1 MDRNNILSEL
11 REAAEKQC
19 LAHLD
24 AEMLDLLE
32 ASDIPDGVSVR
43 VDALTDNCLDTR
55 IFVMDGRLQVAVDY
69 DFVRQWWHPALNV
82 NYYADLLLRTA
93 ELRAS
98 RFGDVRIQHFIDN
111 EEQISLY
118 FVVISPNRSI
128 RRALSHARKLCEEF
142 EDVADRALLDV
153 ERYAAE
159 AARKV
164 SGWHTEKAAQLIDLV
179 KSARSADQKGR
190 ALEELVS
197 ELLSSVP
204 GFIVTSRKRTS
215 TEEIDLVVSNRSTDT
230 HLASEGPFV
239 LVECKNWTRKCGK
252 NEYVLFRNK
261 LENRKGRCKLG
272 FLVSWHGFTDTFG
285 KEMLRDSKVS
295 TCVVPLSAAD
305 LERAV
310 ARGDV
315 LAVLMEAWQKVVFN

>member
-1 MDRNNILSEL
+1 MDRNDVLSEL
-11 REAAEKQC
+11 HEAAEKQC
-19 LAHLD
+19 MAHLD
-24 AEMLDLLE
+24 AEMLELLK

-43 VDALTDNCLDTR
+43 IDALTDSCLDTR

-82 NYYADLLLRTA
+82 NYYADLLLRAA
-93 ELRAS
+93 ELRAA

-118 FVVISPNRSI
+118 LAVISPNRSI
-128 RRALSHARKLCEEF
+128 RRALSHARKLCGEF
-142 EDVADRALLDV
+142 EDVANRALLDV

-164 SGWHTEKAAQLIDLV
+164 SGWDTEIAAQLIDLV
-179 KSARSADQKGR
+179 KSAQSADQKGR

-204 GFIVTSRKRTS
+204 GFVVTSRTRTS
-215 TEEIDLVVSNRSTDT
+215 TEEIDLVVSNRSTDK
-230 HLASEGPFV
+230 HLAAEGPFV
-239 LVECKNWTRKCGK
+239 LVECKNWTGKCGK
-252 NEYVLFRNK
+252 NEYVLLRNK

-272 FLVSWHGFTDTFG
+272 FLVSWNGFTATFG
-285 KEMLRDSKVS
+285 KEMLRDSKET
-295 TCVVPLSAAD
+295 TCVVPLSATD

-310 ARGDV
+310 ALGDV
-315 LAVLMEAWQKVVFN
+315 STVLMEAWQKAVFN